1 MTSSSN
7 NVVTDN
13 VVTDNVVTDN
23 VVAFNG
29 DANHSDNGVE
39 VFKSGTATPVGN
51 RIFDNSI

>member
-7 NVVTDN
+7 
-13 VVTDNVVTDN
+13 NVVTDN